1 MSDDVTAV
9 DATEA
14 LEPPST
20 EVAYAWGS
28 EPDEDFTAPADHVDE
43 PATGAPVLAVAALAA
58 LALAISRCSGRDG
71 PRNASADRSLRP
83 PADARTGSTSAR

>member
-28 EPDEDFTAPADHVDE
+28 EPDEDFTAPADQVDQ
-43 PATGAPVLAVAALAA
+43 PATGAPILAVAVLAGVA
-58 LALAISRCSGRDG
+58 FAVAAVAAVVVLVT
-71 PRNASADRSLRP
+71 PT
-83 PADARTGSTSAR
+83 RT